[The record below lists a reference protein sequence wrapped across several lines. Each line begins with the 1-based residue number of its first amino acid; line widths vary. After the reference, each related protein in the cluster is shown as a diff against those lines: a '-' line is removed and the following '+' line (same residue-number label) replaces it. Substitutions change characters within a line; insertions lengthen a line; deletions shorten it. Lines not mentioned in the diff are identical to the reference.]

1 MAHLRMALLGSFQV
15 WLDGEPVTSFRS
27 DKVRALLAYLALEAD
42 RPHTRASLCGLLW
55 PDKSDAAALQNLS
68 QTLRRLRDALGE
80 RSGGVSVL
88 RVSHRHIQLSAG
100 DADWL
105 DTATVARLATSTD
118 IGDLEGAA
126 ELYRGELL
134 PGFGLPGCDAFEE
147 WLLLTRER
155 FARLAIT
162 ALETLTQ
169 QLMVSGRS
177 GEAVERARRLLALD
191 HLREGS
197 QRLLMRALG
206 ASGDRAAALAAYERW
221 RETLHDE
228 LGIEPDP
235 TTVALAEQIRAGA
248 DANLLGRS
256 PGVAVGSF
264 TPPHPATTHRLV
276 DNLPLQLIP
285 FIGRTLELAELAEL
299 LRKPETRLIT
309 LGGAGGMG
317 KTRLAI
323 ELVRHN
329 ERAFA
334 DGACFVAL
342 APLTTLDELP
352 VALVH
357 ALGLQARGDPS
368 VLLRQALHEKQMLLV
383 LDNAEHLPGVG
394 SLLEELLQAAPRITI
409 LATSR
414 EPLHVRGE
422 QRYQVDGLPYE
433 PASAETDP
441 SELPAV
447 QLLVQHMR
455 RVQPHFYLEA
465 GSLSSA
471 LRIARL
477 VLGMPLGLEL
487 AAAWVELL
495 PLDVIA
501 RQIERSFDFLRAD
514 LRNLPERQRSMRA
527 VFDWSWRLLHE
538 DEQRVFRRLAICRGG
553 FTLEA
558 AAAIAGATPAMLLRL
573 VGTSLVQG
581 SRSRYVIHELLR
593 QFAQEQLEL
602 DPERA
607 LVERRHSQLYLGF
620 VVEREQRIFRDDPVL
635 AGAEIQREIDN
646 IRQAWRWA
654 AAHGPTPD
662 LGRAACTLALFFKL
676 YGSAV
681 EWEQLFLL
689 AVTQLRKQSGH
700 TAETTLQRRELSALM
715 ALLGSACMQQG
726 THTQAYQWA
735 EEAHTL
741 GAACGG
747 AVGEAHGLLVMGQS
761 LRRQGQSAQAR
772 DLLERAVTLAQDYQQ
787 GGADSEQ
794 LADTEFIAYN
804 WLCSIALTYDEYEA
818 AAQYVARGMAICRRL
833 HKPLGSAI
841 LESDLVDIAFASRD
855 YVTARGHAEN
865 ALQLAQGLGLRRIEG
880 SMLCMLGNLA
890 RLRGEYAQAYELTA
904 QALPCFQGLG
914 DLVWEAIAANDLGY
928 VRLLLGDY
936 AGAQGWLER
945 AYDRLRAA
953 ELPARESFQNGLR
966 SAQLYLARGDA
977 ARALVAVQRV
987 LTTVEGGAD
996 PPGLA
1001 EALAV
1006 LGSIHARLEQP
1017 ELAALAFEQA
1027 LAHADK
1033 RGQGAAVAM
1042 ARAGLAELAC
1052 AHGDLG
1058 AAMAHAEVLWQILA
1072 LEKVQL
1078 DEPFGP
1084 YLACYRV
1091 LAASSDPRAAALLQQ
1106 ARRMREQYLSRIA
1119 DPALRRSFLGQ
1130 IACYR
1135 ELTEV
1140 ADDTRAP
1147 ASR

>member
-1 MAHLRMALLGSFQV
+1 MAQLRMALLGSFQV

-55 PDKSDAAALQNLS
+55 PDKADDAALQNLS
-68 QTLRRLRDALGE
+68 QALRRLRDALGE
-80 RSGGVSVL
+80 RRGGVSVL
-88 RVSHRHIQLSAG
+88 RVSRQHIQLSAG
-100 DADWL
+100 GADWL
-105 DTATVARLATSTD
+105 DTATVARLATSTA
-118 IGDLEGAA
+118 IGDLERAA

-155 FARLAIT
+155 FVRLAIT
-162 ALETLTQ
+162 ALGTLTQ
-169 QLMVSGRS
+169 QLMVSERY
-177 GEAVERARRLLALD
+177 GEAVESARRLLALD
-191 HLREGS
+191 LLREDS

-206 ASGDRAAALAAYERW
+206 ASGDRAAALAAYRRW

-235 TTVALAEQIRAGA
+235 TTIALAEQIRAGA
-248 DANLLGRS
+248 DADLLGGS
-256 PGVAVGSF
+256 PGVAGGSF
-264 TPPHPATTHRLV
+264 TPLHLATTHRLV
-276 DNLPLQLIP
+276 DNLPLQLTP
-285 FIGRTLELAELAEL
+285 FIGRTVELAELAEL
-299 LRKPETRLIT
+299 LHKPETRLIT
-309 LGGAGGMG
+309 LGGTGGMG

-323 ELVRHN
+323 ELARHS

-352 VALVH
+352 VALLH
-357 ALGLQARGDPS
+357 ALGLQPRGDPT
-368 VLLRQALHEKQMLLV
+368 VLLRQTLRDKHMLLV
-383 LDNAEHLPGVG
+383 LDNAEHLPGAG
-394 SLLEELLQAAPRITI
+394 NLLEELLQAAPRITI

-414 EPLHVRGE
+414 EPLYVRGE

-433 PASAETDP
+433 PASPDTNP
-441 SELPAV
+441 SALPAV
-447 QLLVQHMR
+447 QLFVQQIR
-455 RVQPHFYLEA
+455 RVQPRFCLEA
-465 GSLSSA
+465 ESLTSA

-477 VLGMPLGLEL
+477 VRGMPLGLEL

-501 RQIERSFDFLRAD
+501 REIERSFDFLTAD

-527 VFDWSWRLLHE
+527 VFGWSWRLLHE
-538 DEQRVFRRLAICRGG
+538 DEQRVFRQLAICRGG

-581 SRSRYVIHELLR
+581 SQSRYVIHELLR

-620 VVEREQRIFRDDPVL
+620 IAERERRLFRDDPVL
-635 AGAEIQREIDN
+635 AGAEIQHELDN

-654 AAHGPTPD
+654 AFHGHVRD
-662 LGRAACTLALFFKL
+662 LGRAACTLALFYKL
-676 YGSAV
+676 YGAAA

-689 AVTQLRKQSGH
+689 AVTRLREQSGH
-700 TAETTLQRRELSALM
+700 TMETTLLRQELSALM
-715 ALLGSACMQQG
+715 ALLGSACLQQG
-726 THTQAYQWA
+726 KHTQAYAWA

-741 GAACGG
+741 GATCDG

-772 DLLERAVTLAQDYQQ
+772 DLLERAATLAHSYQQ
-787 GGADSEQ
+787 GGVSLEQ

-818 AAQYVARGMAICRRL
+818 ATQYVARGMTLCRRL
-833 HKPLGSAI
+833 HKPLGSTI
-841 LESDLVDIAFASRD
+841 LESDLVDIAFASGD

-880 SMLCMLGNLA
+880 TMLCMLGNLA
-890 RLRGEYAQAYELTA
+890 RLRGEYGQAYELTA
-904 QALPCFQGLG
+904 QALPCFQGLD
-914 DLVWEAIAANDLGY
+914 DLVWEAIVANDLGY

-936 AGAQGWLER
+936 AGAQRWLER
-945 AYDRLRAA
+945 AYDCLRAA
-953 ELPARESFQNGLR
+953 DLPVRESFQHGLR

-987 LTTVEGGAD
+987 LTTVEVGAD

-1006 LGSIHARLEQP
+1006 LGSIHARLGQP
-1017 ELAALAFEQA
+1017 ELATRAFEQA
-1027 LAHADK
+1027 LAHADA
-1033 RGQGAAVAM
+1033 RGHGASVAM

-1058 AAMAHAEVLWQILA
+1058 AAMAHAEVLWQILVVEQA
-1072 LEKVQL
+1072 QL
-1078 DEPFGP
+1078 DAPFGP
-1084 YLACYRV
+1084 YLACYRA
-1091 LAASSDPRAAALLQQ
+1091 LAARSDPRAAALLQQ
-1106 ARRMREQYLSRIA
+1106 ARRMREHYLSQIA
-1119 DPALRRSFLGQ
+1119 DPALRESFLTH

-1135 ELTEV
+1135 ELTEEV
-1140 ADDTRAP
+1140 E
-1147 ASR
+1147 